1 MGQRLNIEIRRKKDN
16 KILANSYYH
25 WTAYTYSS
33 LRLAEEIG
41 ENIYDI
47 IRNDK
52 TSDEI
57 KAIQLLQTTGAGLL
71 EDEYNLLKEE
81 DKKYCSLA
89 TDRNLGLISFTEKGI
104 ENTRNWEEGRLTI
117 NVDFDDKEYD
127 FVGDKNR
134 VDFLPYISP
143 EDYLKSYSKVDFV
156 LDSFPVSG
164 MTTTAEALCMGVPIL
179 TLLGERMPS
188 RLSGS
193 CLNAVGLHEWICNDE
208 QEFVEKA
215 KYFAAPQQRDYLQNL
230 HKTLRE
236 RTMKSPLCDTQKL
249 AENFEKAMWHFWQN
263 FVNQL

>member
-25 WTAYTYSS
+25 WSAYTYSS
-33 LRLAEEIG
+33 LKLAEEIV

-117 NVDFDDKEYD
+117 NVDFDNKEYD

-134 VDFLPYISP
+134 VDFEVYFSISR
-143 EDYLKSYSKVDFV
+143 EEIEECYKEELKSGKIN
-156 LDSFPVSG
+156 LDEVVEFNFD
-164 MTTTAEALCMGVPIL
+164 LQDMGLNDI
-179 TLLGERMPS
+179 
-188 RLSGS
+188 RL
-193 CLNAVGLHEWICNDE
+193 
-208 QEFVEKA
+208 FMA
-215 KYFAAPQQRDYLQNL
+215 KINQI
-230 HKTLRE
+230 
-236 RTMKSPLCDTQKL
+236 
-249 AENFEKAMWHFWQN
+249 ENN
-263 FVNQL
+263 FGIFMINGAFYQIIY

>member
-25 WTAYTYSS
+25 WSAYTYSS
-33 LRLAEEIG
+33 LKLANEII

-117 NVDFDDKEYD
+117 NVDFDNKEYD

-134 VDFLPYISP
+134 VDFEVYLPTSKEEIEEYYR
-143 EDYLKSYSKVDFV
+143 EELKSGEIN
-156 LDSFPVSG
+156 LDEVVEFNFDLQD
-164 MTTTAEALCMGVPIL
+164 MDLNDI
-179 TLLGERMPS
+179 
-188 RLSGS
+188 RL
-193 CLNAVGLHEWICNDE
+193 
-208 QEFVEKA
+208 FMA
-215 KYFAAPQQRDYLQNL
+215 KINQI
-230 HKTLRE
+230 
-236 RTMKSPLCDTQKL
+236 
-249 AENFEKAMWHFWQN
+249 ENN
-263 FVNQL
+263 FGIFMINGAFYQIIY

>member
-16 KILANSYYH
+16 KVLANSYYH
-25 WTAYTYSS
+25 WSAYTYSS
-33 LRLAEEIG
+33 LKLAEEIV

-89 TDRNLGLISFTEKGI
+89 TNRNLGLISFTEKGI

-117 NVDFDDKEYD
+117 TIDFDNKEYD

-134 VDFLPYISP
+134 VDFEVYFPTSREEIEEYYRK
-143 EDYLKSYSKVDFV
+143 ELKSGEIN
-156 LDSFPVSG
+156 LDEVVEFNFDLQD
-164 MTTTAEALCMGVPIL
+164 MKLNDI
-179 TLLGERMPS
+179 
-188 RLSGS
+188 RL
-193 CLNAVGLHEWICNDE
+193 
-208 QEFVEKA
+208 FMA
-215 KYFAAPQQRDYLQNL
+215 KINQIKN
-230 HKTLRE
+230 
-236 RTMKSPLCDTQKL
+236 
-249 AENFEKAMWHFWQN
+249 NFGIFMINGAFYQIIY
-263 FVNQL
+263 